1 MFHHAL
7 PVFDVFLYPTFISR
21 TLYKLDHCLEESRYP
36 GPGVDHVSS
45 YQAIGLFRIC
55 QYARRPGL
63 LAQPA
68 TSFRIFLANWMG
80 ERATRWREICG
91 GEIASG
97 KRWRGQCRHV
107 GYGRYVEAHHV
118 PLARVRARCG
128 YMFLTVSTSDWRMN
142 LTQTLYT
149 FRLPLSGAD
158 ILLVNVS
165 NSPLDHYLGRI
176 LDFIQNGIFIKSPE
190 KLPDDLNFSLR
201 CVLFLVY
208 FRHLHYF

>member
-1 MFHHAL
+1 MRS
-7 PVFDVFLYPTFISR
+7 PVI
-21 TLYKLDHCLEESRYP
+21 
-36 GPGVDHVSS
+36 
-45 YQAIGLFRIC
+45 
-55 QYARRPGL
+55 PGL
-63 LAQPA
+63 VWTMWAVIRPLAYSGYASMPGAQAYWPGQLLP
-68 TSFRIFLANWMG
+68 SGYFSDIFQIFFRYFSDIFSQLDG

-149 FRLPLSGAD
+149 FLLPLSGAD

-165 NSPLDHYLGRI
+165 NSPLDHCLGRI

-190 KLPDDLNFSLR
+190 KLPDDLNVTLR

>member
-63 LAQPA
+63 LARPA

-80 ERATRWREICG
+80 EQSRDDERFVEEKLHQGRG
-91 GEIASG
+91 GEVSVVTLVMVDMWRHIMFPWPGSG
-97 KRWRGQCRHV
+97 HDAVICFWLFQHLTGEWTWHRPFTHL
-107 GYGRYVEAHHV
+107 GYLYLVQ
-118 PLARVRARCG
+118 
-128 YMFLTVSTSDWRMN
+128 TSYWSM
-142 LTQTLYT
+142 
-149 FRLPLSGAD
+149 SA
-158 ILLVNVS
+158 ILL
-165 NSPLDHYLGRI
+165 LTTA
-176 LDFIQNGIFIKSPE
+176 
-190 KLPDDLNFSLR
+190 
-201 CVLFLVY
+201 
-208 FRHLHYF
+208 